1 MYILSSLKSKEIQHL
16 LNYSLVENDGNIL
29 IDEIDNWYFAELDML
44 KYYIYKISI
53 SYYPMWIQASN
64 HGSGIL
70 R

>member
-16 LNYSLVENDGNIL
+16 LNYDGNIL